1 MPTLNQALVEKATVI
16 SNVIVGK
23 LMDVQVGFS
32 DFLYSQKSE
41 LATAVYCQLGD
52 PTLGPSAY
60 VKLVMKYNWRVD
72 KKVDVNAYST
82 LLELMV
88 FKEDHLY
95 KPTE

>member
-1 MPTLNQALVEKATVI
+1 MSITHSKLAEKATVI

-23 LMDVQVGFS
+23 MMDVQVGFS

-41 LATAVYCQLGD
+41 LTTAVYCQLSD
-52 PTLGPSAY
+52 PTLAPSTY
-60 VKLVMKYNWRVD
+60 VKLVKKYNERND
-72 KKVDVNAYST
+72 KQVDVVVYST

>member
-1 MPTLNQALVEKATVI
+1 MPTLNQALVEKATII

-41 LATAVYCQLGD
+41 LTTAVYCQLSD
-52 PTLGPSAY
+52 STLAPSTY
-60 VKLVMKYNWRVD
+60 VKLVKKYNERND
-72 KKVDVNAYST
+72 KQVDVVVYST